1 MVPNMTAHTKT
12 IKRQKILIFILHCI
26 MKRDGVDR
34 MFLWNFLANNKL
46 QINSR
51 DKPRDASHTTF
62 KNISEKMFSKTS

>member
-1 MVPNMTAHTKT
+1 
-12 IKRQKILIFILHCI
+12 

-51 DKPRDASHTTF
+51 DKSRDASHTTF